1 MLEQVLILISVT
13 ALMLGAPGPAP
24 VALAATG
31 VTYGLKKGIPL
42 LLGQLTGLLLVILG
56 SSLGLT
62 RAINAYPQL
71 DIVFHFLNAAYI
83 FFIAYTIITAPIDTE
98 PASVYAPGYKVGIV
112 LILVNPGVY
121 ATFYAIF
128 SQFLLPVSDT
138 RLAFIVT
145 AVTCWLVAAL
155 IDILWLSLGHTL
167 KPLFTNSNQIRIAR
181 IVFTLVM
188 IVAVIFSMR

>member
-83 FFIAYTIITAPIDTE
+83 FFIAYTIITAPIDTK
-98 PASVYAPGYKVGIV
+98 PASVYAPGFKVGIV
-112 LILVNPGVY
+112 LILVNPGI
-121 ATFYAIF
+121 YAIF

-155 IDILWLSLGHTL
+155 VDMLWLSLGHTL

-181 IVFTLVM
+181 IVFTLLM